1 MPLCTFLPER
11 HNPETPVDQSNNI
24 VDLSSVGLKQLW
36 NLRVHL
42 QEAST
47 LATAHYPEILD
58 RVFVSTQ
65 MRLSYPVETLMDLP
79 QIVGAPSFFP
89 VVWGWIKKWFDPIT
103 TSKIFILAQHDVLP
117 TLSTFIKVE
126 DIPRKYGGE
135 LDFEYG
141 KLPNLDPDIR
151 KHMTI
156 EPTGDAETFF
166 IASPIRWIDAGEGGK
181 DGDMTALSVGNLNGK
196 QRKEP
201 VAVLHLGTDVGTQ
214 SKNFQSQRTETTT
227 LPSRPATSN
236 DQSVLQNGLVPN
248 GYVAPQT
255 GAAIMGQVP
264 SQSQPV
270 SNGHLTPTSQPT
282 SEQLVPGND
291 PIQHPVANGGP
302 PESKPQN
309 LSMPPPPTDMEGMKA
324 GFFTPPSDPSEVK
337 QLA

>member
-1 MPLCTFLPER
+1 MPLCTLVPGR
-11 HNPETPVDQSNNI
+11 HNPETPVDQSSNI

-58 RVFVSTQ
+58 RVFVSNQ
-65 MRLSYPVETLMDLP
+65 MRLPYPVEILMDLL

-117 TLSTFIKVE
+117 TLSTFMKVE

-166 IASPIRWIDAGEGGK
+166 IASPIRWVDAREGGK
-181 DGDMTALSVGNLNGK
+181 EGDMTALSVGNLNGK

-201 VAVLHLGTDVGTQ
+201 VAVLHLATDVGTQ
-214 SKNFQSQRTETTT
+214 SKTFQSQRTETTT

-236 DQSVLQNGLVPN
+236 DQSVLQNEPIPN
-248 GYVAPQT
+248 GHVAPQT
-255 GAAIMGQVP
+255 GAAVVGQATA
-264 SQSQPV
+264 QSQPV
-270 SNGHLTPTSQPT
+270 SNDHLTPKSQLT
-282 SEQLVPGND
+282 SEQLVPSNE

-302 PESKPQN
+302 AESKLQN
-309 LSMPPPPTDMEGMKA
+309 LNMSPAPKDMEAMKA
-324 GFFTPPSDPSEVK
+324 VS
-337 QLA
+337 